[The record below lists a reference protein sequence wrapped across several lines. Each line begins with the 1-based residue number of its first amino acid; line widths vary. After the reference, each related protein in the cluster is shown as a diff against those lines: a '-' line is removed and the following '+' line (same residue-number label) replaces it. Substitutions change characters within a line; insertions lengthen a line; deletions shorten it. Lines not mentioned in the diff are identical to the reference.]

1 MSARAGNLARG
12 GDSRLIVCRE
22 SFDHGANAQT
32 RLHKYSCGTAE
43 FERRHSMKYWSSLL
57 EGFCTK
63 PRRRRGHWPYRVET
77 FEARLVLNAVWPGLV
92 EAVPNDTLD
101 MADGLGQLTGN
112 QSLSTSGAIG
122 DAVTGTRDVDW
133 YRFELARPSL
143 VTLSTRTA
151 PDAMTTPLVLS
162 LYNHSPYSFED
173 IQNPLGH
180 RQLVQMESPDQTS
193 PAVLDRVLGAGTY
206 FVVVS
211 GAGNRAFHPFLAG
224 SGIPGATG
232 EYLLTISAQE
242 LAVDAD
248 VGLSVLTTE
257 PAAEASLD
265 SSPFTIRIQLN
276 GQLDPATIAPDDTV
290 HVTWSSNTDFTDG
303 DELPV
308 PLATYGYNAF
318 AGELEVTP
326 AMPLAPGYYRVLL
339 AGNHEQRLT
348 VLRDLNGEPLGRSD
362 LFPQG
367 QDFAFKFRIAGT
379 EGAGGA
385 AAAANDTPAG
395 AHELGDVTHAGLVQV
410 AGAIGDDPYDNP
422 TIDSLLNP
430 ANDVDLYHFVIGGNE
445 HYAFAAEIFA
455 GRIGSPLDP
464 GISLY
469 RLDPSNGSLVFVA
482 GNNNT
487 FNPALATNGTLPL
500 YTDSAVFAG
509 VTAGEYYVAVSSAF
523 NTPSVAEGLL
533 PGSEGLFDPNFSHS
547 GKSGINTGR
556 YVLNL
561 RLDVDATAPR
571 VLASSPAVNDVLTT
585 APTSLSVTF
594 GEPVNL
600 LHLAFHAFQQS
611 GDTTLTSVFITAAD
625 GTRFYPRLLS
635 YDAATG
641 VAEFLML
648 DGLPTGTYAWHL
660 SGALELTDLADNPL
674 EGNDPGG
681 DYVVTFA
688 VDAPA
693 RGVNADPLQ
702 RSVEGTS
709 DDLTNPQDLS
719 VLFPHELQA
728 VVSVTR
734 DPANHT
740 DAGDISNFLRFEVLQ
755 HQDYVFILNGD
766 ALPDGVQ
773 LTLSDTDG
781 SAVPSGRSD
790 NGRIV
795 TASLPAGTYVARIS
809 GWSSA
814 DAAGLLYE
822 LRMALIAVYDNPP
835 PLTTGAAPALQLRL
849 SGTVSLSPQTA
860 PQFAFSSGV
869 PGNSTAS
876 TTPISSASPV
886 SFVTLGK
893 QLIGTVG
900 ATPGVPSIVM
910 TDRLTLRLPDLSPR
924 HDSQV
929 IAMLNWSRDAR
940 NDERHILISS
950 SRDIT
955 MWNWSRPCDEAES
968 TEESVVS
975 DPAQTGERPATPS
988 DQVSTPESMEDGP
1001 TEEPVSDDI
1010 PAPAETAVPN
1020 GDPSVSQ
1027 SKTTKVVRDAR
1038 STPTRMSPS
1047 TPANKGR
1054 QKTSQINEQSPDDG
1068 ESAAYFAWV
1077 GFVPLAGVFLVADR
1091 KALCGKL
1098 LGPYQCEPS

>member
-1 MSARAGNLARG
+1 
-12 GDSRLIVCRE
+12 
-22 SFDHGANAQT
+22 
-32 RLHKYSCGTAE
+32 
-43 FERRHSMKYWSSLL
+43 MKCWSSLL
-57 EGFCTK
+57 KGFRTK
-63 PRRRRGHWPYRVET
+63 PRRRRSHWQCRLET
-77 FEARLVLNAVWPGLV
+77 FEARLVLNAVWPALV
-92 EAVPNDTLD
+92 EVVPNDTLD
-101 MADGLGQLTGN
+101 MSDGLGQLTAN

-122 DAVTGTRDVDW
+122 DSVTGTSDVDW
-133 YRFELARPSL
+133 YRFELAGPSL
-143 VTLSTRTA
+143 VTLNTRTA
-151 PDAMTTPLVLS
+151 PGAMTTPLVLS

-180 RQLVQMESPDQTS
+180 RQLAQTESPYQTS

-232 EYLLTISAQE
+232 EYLLEISAQE
-242 LAVDAD
+242 LAMDAD
-248 VGLSVLTTE
+248 TGLSVLTTE
-257 PAAEASLD
+257 PAAEALLD
-265 SSPFTIRIQLN
+265 SSPFTIRVQLN

-290 HVTWSSNTDFTDG
+290 HVTSSPNSDFTDG
-303 DELPV
+303 DELPL
-308 PLATYGYNAF
+308 PLATYSYNAF
-318 AGELEVTP
+318 AGELQITP

-339 AGNHEQRLT
+339 VGNHEQRLT

-362 LFPQG
+362 FFPQG
-367 QDFAFKFRIAGT
+367 QDFAFEFRVAAR
-379 EGAGGA
+379 EGAGGTA
-385 AAAANDTPAG
+385 AAMDDTPAG
-395 AHELGDVTHAGLVQV
+395 SRELGDITQAGLVQV

-445 HYAFAAEIFA
+445 HYAFAAELFA

-464 GISLY
+464 GMSLY
-469 RLDPSNGSLVFVA
+469 RLDPSDGSLVFVT

-487 FNPALATNGTLPL
+487 LNPALATNGTLPL
-500 YTDSAVFAG
+500 YTDSALFAG

-533 PGSEGLFDPNFSHS
+533 PGSQGLFDPNFSHS

-561 RLDVDATAPR
+561 RLDVDVTAPR
-571 VLASSPAVNDVLTT
+571 VLASSPAADDVLTT
-585 APTSLSVTF
+585 APTSLSVIF
-594 GEPVNL
+594 SKPVNL
-600 LHLAFHAFQQS
+600 QHLAFHAFQQS

-625 GTRFYPRLLS
+625 GTRIYPRLQS

-648 DGLPTGTYAWHL
+648 EALPTGTYAWHF
-660 SGALELTDLADNPL
+660 SGAMGLTDLAGNPL
-674 EGNDPGG
+674 EGSDSNGN
-681 DYVVTFA
+681 YVVTFA
-688 VDAPA
+688 IDAPA

-740 DAGDISNFLRFEVLQ
+740 TAADTANFLRFEVLQ
-755 HQDYVFILNGD
+755 HQHYVFVLNGD

-773 LTLSDTDG
+773 VGLTDTSG
-781 SAVPSGRSD
+781 NTIPSGRSD

-795 TASLPAGTYVARIS
+795 TASLPAGAYVARIN

-822 LRMALIAVYDNPP
+822 LRMALIAVNDNPP
-835 PLTTGAAPALQLRL
+835 PLTTGAAPALQFRL
-849 SGTVSLSPQTA
+849 SGTASLSPQTA
-860 PQFAFSSGV
+860 PQVAFSSGV
-869 PGNSTAS
+869 SVNSIAS
-876 TTPISSASPV
+876 TTPISIASPV

-910 TDRLTLRLPDLSPR
+910 TDRLTLRLPNLSPR

-929 IAMLNWSRDAR
+929 IAMLNWSRDTR
-940 NDERHILISS
+940 NDERHILISR
-950 SRDIT
+950 SRDIA
-955 MWNWSRPCDEAES
+955 MWNLSRSSGEAKSPDEL
-968 TEESVVS
+968 VVS
-975 DPAQTGERPATPS
+975 DPSQAGDMPATPS
-988 DQVSTPESMEDGP
+988 DQVSTPDSIDDGP

-1020 GDPSVSQ
+1020 ADASVSQ

-1038 STPTRMSPS
+1038 STPAGMSPS
-1047 TPANKGR
+1047 TPAIQGR
-1054 QKTSQINEQSPDDG
+1054 QATSQGKEQSPNDG
-1068 ESAAYFAWV
+1068 DSAAYFAWV

-1091 KALCGKL
+1091 KALRGKI
-1098 LGPYQCEPS
+1098 PDHYQCDPS